1 MSDPYRPID
10 CGLHDHLEAWA
21 VRRVPCRFRVHDD
34 DGHREFEAR
43 IDDLFARDGAEFARL
58 SNGDVVR
65 LDRIEEIRPIPPESA
80 TSP

>member
-1 MSDPYRPID
+1 MSDPYLPID

-21 VRRVPCRFRVHDD
+21 VRRVRCHIRIRDAADV
-34 DGHREFEAR
+34 EAR

-58 SNGDVVR
+58 SSGDVVR

-80 TSP
+80 SSP